1 MEFVG
6 VRELRQNASQVV
18 AKAAALSFDRELQA
32 IVTYDKRMADVARKS
47 GIPVESPC

>member
-6 VRELRQNASQVV
+6 VREMRQNASQVV
-18 AKAAALSFDRELQA
+18 ARAAALSIGRDLQA
-32 IVTYDKRMADVARKS
+32 IVTYDKRMADAARKS

>member
-1 MEFVG
+1 METVG
-6 VRELRQNASQVV
+6 IRELRQNAAQVV